1 LQENGYNNNPINI
14 FLLLYLLLGKKK
26 ILLEDPQA
34 KYSLP
39 LIEKEEISHDTRRF
53 RFGLP
58 TKDHVLGKT
67 AR

>member
-1 LQENGYNNNPINI
+1 MSILINFKLELPTI
-14 FLLLYLLLGKKK
+14 GAGKKK